1 MVYIGEGFDAHFGA
15 VVVGDG
21 SFDARE
27 MVVGVAVVVAVVVG
41 CKGGGVVW
49 ACRTRCRG
57 GVLDVVVVNY
67 YWLLGLGD
75 SADGVHDGGCIWS
88 SLPIGEEGVKVE
100 VSARTGPGPGHKAQ
114 HILQLKLIHNLDET
128 RDHYLH
134 IKIAH

>member
-1 MVYIGEGFDAHFGA
+1 MREGFDAHFGA

-49 ACRTRCRG
+49 ACRTRCHG

-75 SADGVHDGGCIWS
+75 SADGVHDGGCIWI
-88 SLPIGEEGVKVE
+88 SLRIGEEGVKVE
-100 VSARTGPGPGHKAQ
+100 VSARHDGFV
-114 HILQLKLIHNLDET
+114 LKYSLVVFSVCLFVVCRTQCTAEEG
-128 RDHYLH
+128 L
-134 IKIAH
+134 